1 MKRLA
6 ITIAAITLTT
16 SLSAENIFRSLVNS
30 LSNPSN
36 DLSKKHSQL
45 ARVDAG
51 PFFFYKLRSGNNHI
65 QTSAETSIEQTTHKL
80 MTESEKETARIALE
94 KHLNDDVSDKPYD
107 QLHDD
112 EKDVLY
118 GDSSPMRD
126 DAVIL
131 AWQRA
136 REAENRLKRHREYM
150 KRVNKARESISKVK
164 ESDPRLSQTDASK

>member
-1 MKRLA
+1 M
-6 ITIAAITLTT
+6 TLTT

-30 LSNPSN
+30 LSNPTN

-51 PFFFYKLRSGNNHI
+51 PFFFYKLRSNNSRV
-65 QTSAETSIEQTTHKL
+65 QSDAETSIEQTTHKL

-94 KHLNDDVSDKPYD
+94 KHFNDEVSDKPYD

-112 EKDVLY
+112 EKEVLY
-118 GDSSPMRD
+118 GDSSPIRD

-131 AWQRA
+131 AWERA

-150 KRVNKARESISKVK
+150 KRINKARESISKAK
-164 ESDPRLSQTDASK
+164 ESDPRLSQTDADK